1 LTRFKDKFIDQRTE
15 RSLELHYSHANFSSL
30 RVMAFASWQMQK
42 VQKVQKGPGGLVGVQ
57 ESPGLSALSAP
68 LKRIGFTDHQ

>member
-42 VQKVQKGPGGLVGVQ
+42 VQKGPGGLVGVQ
-57 ESPGLSALSAP
+57 ESPGLSALSALSAP
-68 LKRIGFTDHQ
+68 IKRIGFTDHQ